1 MGNNQTQSE
10 MDHTQNMK
18 PLEKTSDN
26 IEFEEEEFKLV
37 RTKTRMFYPTDRFM
51 AQLYEKRDKVTTD

>member
-51 AQLYEKRDKVTTD
+51 AQLYE